1 MEQIIFSAKNV
12 NGNKGKFTLKNID
25 FELPCGYI
33 MGVVGKN
40 GAGKTTFFRYIM
52 DEKKKYN
59 GSFFLGGRDISEDHV
74 WLMNHV
80 GFVSEDNTYF
90 MRRTAFQNV
99 DLLKDFYS
107 EFDME
112 LFLNVMKLSKLD
124 AAKTVGCMSRGEYMK
139 FQLAFAI
146 AYKPE
151 LLLLDEPTAGMDP
164 VYRKDFY
171 KLLKEILEQHH
182 CSVIMSS
189 HIEEDIDKQFD
200 YIGLFEDGNFVSF
213 KENELK

>member
-1 MEQIIFSAKNV
+1 MISVESLKVEFGVKPL
-12 NGNKGKFTLKNID
+12 FTGASFVINERDRIAL
-25 FELPCGYI
+25 
-33 MGVVGKN
+33 VGKN

-52 DEKKKYN
+52 DEKKRYN

-112 LFLNVMKLSKLD
+112 LFLNVMKL
-124 AAKTVGCMSRGEYMK
+124 VNFMEY
-139 FQLAFAI
+139 
-146 AYKPE
+146 
-151 LLLLDEPTAGMDP
+151 
-164 VYRKDFY
+164 
-171 KLLKEILEQHH
+171 
-182 CSVIMSS
+182 
-189 HIEEDIDKQFD
+189 
-200 YIGLFEDGNFVSF
+200 
-213 KENELK
+213 